1 MFNWGYALIGFGIG
15 FATSA
20 AKNAHNT
27 SLVNLFMLAM
37 IAFLIFSATFGIEW
51 FFMAIVEYVI
61 GLVVGIK
68 MTR

>member
-51 FFMAIVEYVI
+51 FFMAIVEVI
-61 GLVVGIK
+61 IGAIVGIK
-68 MTR
+68 MSK